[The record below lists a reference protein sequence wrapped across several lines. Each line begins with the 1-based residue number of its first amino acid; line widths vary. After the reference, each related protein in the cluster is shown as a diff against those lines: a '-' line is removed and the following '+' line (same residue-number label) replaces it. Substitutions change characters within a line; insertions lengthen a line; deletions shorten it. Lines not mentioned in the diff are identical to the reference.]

1 MTDRLEPG
9 TKAWNDRMSRHKH
22 NSFTGF
28 AVMMRANCITIIY
41 SETVTEDAK
50 QTAREI
56 LNKTEKL
63 EKELKTRVDP

>member
-1 MTDRLEPG
+1 MTDKLEPG
-9 TKAWNDRMSRHKH
+9 TKAWNDRMARHKH

-28 AVMMRANCITIIY
+28 AAMMRANCNTIIK

-56 LNKTEKL
+56 WEKAGKL
-63 EKELKTRVDP
+63 EKELKTRIDS